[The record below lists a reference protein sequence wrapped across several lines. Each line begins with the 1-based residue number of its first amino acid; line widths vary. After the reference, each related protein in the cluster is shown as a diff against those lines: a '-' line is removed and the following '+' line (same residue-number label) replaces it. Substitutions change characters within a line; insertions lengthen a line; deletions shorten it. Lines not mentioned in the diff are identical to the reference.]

1 MKNKRGLLYVILM
14 LVILL
19 ILCMFIFIN
28 SSNSNRVL
36 NYLFFALIIVV
47 GLYVITLLVNREKNK
62 KARFRDKLFNSL
74 VKSSDTIYI
83 MMDENKKVVYVSS
96 NVEDILGIN
105 KQNKSD
111 DQIVFEILNIPIIKS
126 ELKNL
131 GIDKEYVSQMVGYDN
146 PKYNHKM
153 WIKVKIFPYKEK
165 NNNYEVIQIVDATRE
180 HDRQHLLV
188 SQASDIKNRESQL
201 NQITS
206 SSYDVELN
214 VNIGNNTCD
223 LKYFK
228 KDNKYFGSER
238 RGTYTDCLKE
248 IIEKYINE
256 NDKELF
262 YSNLSL
268 SNLKNHFV
276 KYELDSIKF
285 RYRIGNEVKNNTW
298 LESTVFFLSSRGNNK
313 VSILTKNVTEDA
325 ESIREQNVLLQNAL
339 NDAKVADKSKTDLI
353 STISH
358 DIRTPLTNILGLSD
372 SLLTKNISKDVKED
386 IENISSSSKEVLSII
401 DGLLDTSKIEK
412 KVIEKEEKPYNIF
425 RMFKIVEDSAKEFI
439 NNKNLKLNVN
449 LNNNLPVILKG
460 DYKRITSAVTSIVN
474 NSIKHTDDGEVNVNV
489 RGEKKGD
496 SVNLIIEIS
505 DTGSGIDETKLDE
518 IMKSNDSK
526 DISSVKKLMKLL
538 DGKLEIE
545 SKINEYT
552 KVTLSFIQKIVEDN
566 KIREKLES
574 NKIAEVFDLN
584 TKKILIVDD
593 NKLNLKVTS
602 RLLEPYNVTLTLL
615 ESGIEAIE
623 HIKENNIYDLIL
635 LDQMMPAMD
644 GSTTLTKL
652 REIKDF
658 NTPVVVLTA
667 DAIVGRKE
675 LYLDEGFDDYISKP
689 IDKKELSRVLS
700 KFLKDHE

>member
-439 NNKNLKLNVN
+439 SNKNLKLNVN